1 MKHGPEITG
10 QPLRCRGDAVLSLTR
25 PSGLDTGEVPLSH
38 CKGHGERGEGGDE
51 PSAAPAME
59 GVERGKSGNNARP
72 PHRNP
77 QR

>member
-1 MKHGPEITG
+1 MKDGPEITG
-10 QPLRCRGDAVLSLTR
+10 QPLRCRGDAVLPLQG
-25 PSGLDTGEVPLSH
+25 PSGLDTGEVPLSQ
-38 CKGHGERGEGGDE
+38 CKGHGERSKRDDE
-51 PSAAPAME
+51 PSATPAME